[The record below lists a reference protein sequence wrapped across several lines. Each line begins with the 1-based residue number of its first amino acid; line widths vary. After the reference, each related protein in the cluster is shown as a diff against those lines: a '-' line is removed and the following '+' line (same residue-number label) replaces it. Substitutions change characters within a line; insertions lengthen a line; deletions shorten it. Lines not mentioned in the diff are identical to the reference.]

1 MSDKVDPKD
10 RRLVTGGGKELT
22 TRSSVL
28 VKRGLETL
36 RSQQPNA
43 LPERAWQEYGNAI
56 LNGLDP
62 PFGLDIQFD
71 DGSEDDEL
79 ARVVDSTVW
88 INRSH
93 PAYQRALVSRSL
105 GYHIALS
112 VAMALAPLSVKPV
125 NELEFVRVFMS
136 RWGENMHT

>member
-1 MSDKVDPKD
+1 LARIRKCH
-10 RRLVTGGGKELT
+10 T
-22 TRSSVL
+22 
-28 VKRGLETL
+28 
-36 RSQQPNA
+36 
-43 LPERAWQEYGNAI
+43 ERAR
-56 LNGLDP
+56 P
-62 PFGLDIQFD
+62 TLDIQFD